1 MRRPPS
7 SSIAQPLHTDDDGSE
22 EDRRRTA
29 EEEEVVRL
37 PPVSFIKGHQR
48 SEGRRRDQVSSQDR
62 YNSFMAKYKSHLTSS
77 RSFSSPA

>member
-29 EEEEVVRL
+29 EEEVVRL
-37 PPVSFIKGHQR
+37 PPVSFVKGHQR
-48 SEGRRRDQVSSQDR
+48 SEGRRSDQVSSQDR

-77 RSFSSPA
+77 RSHSLPA